1 MRPRLV
7 KLLEDIQA
15 AGTAIQRYTAG
26 MTEGDY
32 GANQQAR
39 RAVEREFEIIG
50 EAMRRISAE
59 FPAIVERIESAPR
72 IISFRN
78 VLTHG
83 YDVVE
88 DPIVWSIVVKR
99 LPTLLAEVRAL
110 LARVLGLNVEDQAAI
125 PDVVV
130 VAQDG

>member
-26 MTEGDY
+26 MTEADY

-99 LPTLLAEVRAL
+99 LPTLLAEVQAL
-110 LARVLGLNVEDQAAI
+110 LAEEQAR
-125 PDVVV
+125 P
-130 VAQDG
+130 